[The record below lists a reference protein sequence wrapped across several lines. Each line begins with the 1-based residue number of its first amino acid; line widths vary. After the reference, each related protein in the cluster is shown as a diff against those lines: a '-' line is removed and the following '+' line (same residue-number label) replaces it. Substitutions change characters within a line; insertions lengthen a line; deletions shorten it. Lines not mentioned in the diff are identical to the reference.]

1 MDPHCLP
8 PAHFPPCFF
17 AGSDPPE
24 ALITTHIQVN
34 MVGAVEAFPC
44 HLKFFPPQELTSHLP
59 SRSTPRAGCRQPQHH
74 GQHRHS
80 APHAWG
86 WHTDTPQGTPWGTR
100 ASTAP
105 HGQAPCT
112 PWGPPTAPL
121 PQAAAV
127 GSPMP
132 SYTGRASSAPSSSTS
147 TTTHPDCL
155 RLTGYFSLLSQSC
168 PGLPALPPAAGA
180 APPAS
185 PCLGQPPST
194 EPRPCRREFCSEQSG
209 SIQAQS
215 CVPSAKLQMS
225 LLKGGFLN
233 INSLHHVR
241 SPHVFMLPPQAFPCL
256 PLS

>member
-44 HLKFFPPQELTSHLP
+44 HLKFFPPQELTSPLP
-59 SRSTPRAGCRQPQHH
+59 SRSTPGAGCRRPQHH

-86 WHTDTPQGTPWGTR
+86 WGTDTPQDTPWGTR

-155 RLTGYFSLLSQSC
+155 RLTGYFSLLRAVQACQLCRQQQEQPPQHRHASGS
-168 PGLPALPPAAGA
+168 PPALSHVPAAGNFVLSSQA
-180 APPAS
+180 ASKLS
-185 PCLGQPPST
+185 P
-194 EPRPCRREFCSEQSG
+194 
-209 SIQAQS
+209 
-215 CVPSAKLQMS
+215 
-225 LLKGGFLN
+225 
-233 INSLHHVR
+233 
-241 SPHVFMLPPQAFPCL
+241 AFP
-256 PLS
+256 PLNFRCPF